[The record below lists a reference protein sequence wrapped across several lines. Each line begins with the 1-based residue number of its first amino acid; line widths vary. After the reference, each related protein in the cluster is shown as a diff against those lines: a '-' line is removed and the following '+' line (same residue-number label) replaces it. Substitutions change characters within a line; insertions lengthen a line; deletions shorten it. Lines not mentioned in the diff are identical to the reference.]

1 MFSKSNLLATV
12 VATIVMFVL
21 GYLLW
26 GMAAESLM
34 GGHVITDVM
43 KDPPDFLFIVLGNLV
58 SAFALSNLYSK
69 WARGH
74 HSAKEGAEFGAWVA
88 LLAGLGTGLIWY
100 ATANLFD
107 LTGHLLDFVL
117 TLIFFVITGVVIAV
131 VHQKTAT
138 KEG

>member
-12 VATIVMFVL
+12 VATIVMFLL

-34 GGHVITDVM
+34 DGHVITDIM
-43 KDPPDFLFIVLGNLV
+43 KDPPDFLFIILGNLV
-58 SAFALSNLYSK
+58 SAFALSNLYGK

-74 HSAKEGAEFGAWVA
+74 HSVKEGAKFGAWIS
-88 LLAGLGTGLIWY
+88 LFAGLGTALIWY

-117 TLIFFVITGVVIAV
+117 ALVFFVVTGIAIALIY
-131 VHQKTAT
+131 QKTAP